1 MWSEKYKP
9 GNFKEFIGNQKL
21 IQDIKNYNW
30 KKPLLIHGP
39 TGVGKTTFAEATAR
53 EFNLEILRVR
63 NENLN
68 SAITA
73 SQNFSISG
81 RKKLVLVDHV
91 DKIGDIKKVSLLL
104 ERTRN
109 PTILITSD
117 FSSRRLKTIKKSCEK
132 LQLRKPM
139 AATIKNIL
147 EGICR
152 KEDIHADREILMRIA
167 ENSAGDI
174 RSAINDLQT
183 VGVGEQRIDEKDLEL
198 IGPRDRTTDIYEVLS
213 KVLMKRDFKQAIEST
228 WNLNE
233 QPRDILLWI
242 DENLPRI
249 YKSRGEIAKAYH
261 YLSRA
266 DIFLGRIIRRQYWGF
281 LRYATPLMTGG
292 VNISKYQNVNFTR
305 YQFPLYFTKLGHT
318 KKERAM
324 KKSIAEKLSSELH
337 VSGKIMAQQYIPLL
351 QIMLR
356 KNKLS
361 DEELTQKYR
370 LTSEEVEFI
379 KG

>member
-9 GNFKEFIGNQKL
+9 KNFHEFVGNQKL
-21 IQDIKNYNW
+21 IQDLGKYNW
-30 KKPLLIHGP
+30 KKPLLIHGS
-39 TGVGKTTFAEATAR
+39 TGVGKTTFAQALAKEL
-53 EFNLEILRVR
+53 NLEILCVR
-63 NENLN
+63 NENLD

-73 SQNFSISG
+73 SQTSSIFG
-81 RKKLVLVDHV
+81 GKKLILVDHV

-104 ERTRN
+104 EKTRN

-117 FSSRRLKTIKKSCEK
+117 FSSRRLKTVKKSCEK
-132 LQLRKPM
+132 LQFRKPM
-139 AATIKNIL
+139 SATIKNIL
-147 EGICR
+147 EGICK
-152 KEDIHADREILMRIA
+152 KEGIHADKEILTRIV
-167 ENSAGDI
+167 ENSTGDI

-183 VGVGEQRIDEKDLEL
+183 VGMGKQRIEEKDLEL

-213 KVLMKRDFKQAIEST
+213 KVLTKGDFKQAVQST

-249 YKSRGEIAKAYH
+249 YRSKEEIAKAYH
-261 YLSRA
+261 YISRA

-281 LRYATPLMTGG
+281 LRYVTPLMTGG
-292 VNISKYQNVNFTR
+292 VNISKNQDVNFTR
-305 YQFPLYFTKLGHT
+305 YQFPLYFAKLGHT

-324 KKSIAEKLSSELH
+324 KKSIAEKLSPELH
-337 VSGKIMAQQYIPLL
+337 ASGKVIAQQYIPLL
-351 QIMLR
+351 QVMLK

-361 DEELTQKYR
+361 DEELVKEYG
-370 LTSEEVEFI
+370 LNSEEIEFI

>member
-9 GNFKEFIGNQKL
+9 RNFHEFIGNQKL
-21 IQDIKNYNW
+21 IQDIKKYNW
-30 KKPLLIHGP
+30 KKPLLIHGS
-39 TGVGKTTFAEATAR
+39 TGVGKTTFAEAIAR

-63 NENLN
+63 NENLD

-73 SQNFSISG
+73 SQSFSIFG
-81 RKKLVLVDHV
+81 GKKLVLIDHV

-104 ERTRN
+104 EKTRN

-117 FSSRRLKTIKKSCEK
+117 FSSRRLKTIRKSCEK
-132 LQLRKPM
+132 LQFRKPM
-139 AATIKNIL
+139 AATIRSVLETICGR
-147 EGICR
+147 EGILSS
-152 KEDIHADREILMRIA
+152 KEILTRIA

-183 VGVGEQRIDEKDLEL
+183 VGVGGQRIEEKDLEL
-198 IGPRDRTTDIYEVLS
+198 IAARDRATDIYKVLS
-213 KVLMKRDFKQAIEST
+213 KVLTKRDFKQAIEST
-228 WNLNE
+228 RNLPE
-233 QPRDILLWI
+233 QPRDIILWI

-249 YKSRGEIAKAYH
+249 YRSREEIAKAYH
-261 YLSRA
+261 YISRA

-292 VNISKYQNVNFTR
+292 VNISKCQNVNFAR
-305 YQFPLYFTKLGHT
+305 YQFPLYFAKLGHT

-324 KKSIAEKLSSELH
+324 KKSIAKKLSPELH
-337 VSGKIMAQQYIPLL
+337 ASGKVIAQQYISLL
-351 QIMLR
+351 RVMLK

-361 DEELTQKYR
+361 DEEIMREYR
-370 LTSEEVEFI
+370 LNSEEIEFI
-379 KG
+379 KQ

>member
-9 GNFKEFIGNQKL
+9 MNFHEFIGNQKL
-21 IQDIKNYNW
+21 IQDIKRYNW
-30 KKPLLIHGP
+30 KKPLLIYGS
-39 TGVGKTTFAEATAR
+39 TGVGKTTFAEALAK
-53 EFNLEILRVR
+53 ELNLEILRVR
-63 NENLN
+63 NENLD

-73 SQNFSISG
+73 SQSSSIFG
-81 RKKLVLVDHV
+81 GKKLILIDHV
-91 DKIGDIKKVSLLL
+91 DKIGDIKKVSSLL
-104 ERTRN
+104 EKTRN

-132 LQLRKPM
+132 LQFRKPM

-152 KEDIHADREILMRIA
+152 KEEIHAGKEILIRIA

-183 VGVGEQRIDEKDLEL
+183 VGMGKQRIEEKDLEL
-198 IGPRDRTTDIYEVLS
+198 LGPRDRTTDIYEVLS
-213 KVLMKRDFKQAIEST
+213 KVLTKRDFKQAIEST
-228 WNLNE
+228 RNLNE
-233 QPRDILLWI
+233 QPRDILMWI

-249 YKSRGEIAKAYH
+249 YKSREEIAKAYH
-261 YLSRA
+261 YISRA
-266 DIFLGRIIRRQYWGF
+266 DVFLGRIIRRQYWGF

-292 VNISKYQNVNFTR
+292 VNISKCQNVNFTR
-305 YQFPLYFTKLGHT
+305 YQFPLYFAKLGHT

-324 KKSIAEKLSSELH
+324 KKSIAKKLSPELH
-337 VSGKIMAQQYIPLL
+337 ASGKVIAREYIPLL
-351 QIMLR
+351 RVMLK
-356 KNKLS
+356 KNKLT
-361 DEELTQKYR
+361 EEEIMREYR
-370 LTSEEVEFI
+370 LNSEEVEFI